1 MIIVSVETPKLG
13 VSTFNVVVFS
23 YLNIHRSIL
32 YINYVEAFYLIIA
45 LVFADIIK

>member
-13 VSTFNVVVFS
+13 VSTFNLVVFS
-23 YLNIHRSIL
+23 YLNIYNPTL
-32 YINYVEAFYLIIA
+32 YIYYVEAFYLIIA